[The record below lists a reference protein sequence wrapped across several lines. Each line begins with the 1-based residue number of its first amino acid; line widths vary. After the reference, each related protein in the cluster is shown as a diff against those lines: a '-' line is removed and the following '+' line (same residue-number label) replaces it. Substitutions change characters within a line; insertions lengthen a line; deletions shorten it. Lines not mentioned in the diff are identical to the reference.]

1 MRNNLLVTILF
12 LASSSIIL
20 SQDLRIKNLQIESK
34 NNGTVIQLDSNRKV
48 NLENVTAWYS
58 SEWFYM
64 TIYDANADS
73 LSLTNYKN
81 DSLKNIEVSNS
92 DESTQIAVQLFSDI
106 ESFEINT
113 PNRKTLQF
121 FLRNSQLVAKNSISV
136 EDGIDIVQ
144 AEEKT
149 SKEKPESKLFNDLFF
164 YLLRLQNI
172 FFVNL
177 ESKIF
182 LTAFD
187 AVIAS
192 PNVIKSLLGKLF
204 FLRKVKKSLWLSILK
219 SSEQPPNA

>member
-34 NNGTVIQLDSNRKV
+34 NNGTVIQLDSSRKV

-73 LSLTNYKN
+73 LSLANYKN

-92 DESTQIAVQLFSDI
+92 DESTQIAVQLFSEI

-136 EDGIDIVQ
+136 EDKIDIVQ
-144 AEEKT
+144 SEEKT
-149 SKEKPESKLFNDLFF
+149 PKEKDIIYEKEQPRNANNKL
-164 YLLRLQNI
+164 I
-172 FFVNL
+172 
-177 ESKIF
+177 
-182 LTAFD
+182 
-187 AVIAS
+187 VIAGLIVS
-192 PNVIKSLLGKLF
+192 AMDITNSTSFSAGALIAIIAN
-204 FLRKVKKSLWLSILK
+204 FL
-219 SSEQPPNA
+219 

>member
-34 NNGTVIQLDSNRKV
+34 NNGTVIQLDSNKKV

-73 LSLTNYKN
+73 LSLANYKN

-92 DESTQIAVQLFSDI
+92 DESTQIAVKLFSDI

-136 EDGIDIVQ
+136 EDEIDIVQ
-144 AEEKT
+144 TEEKT
-149 SKEKPESKLFNDLFF
+149 PKEKDIIYEKEQPRNANNKL
-164 YLLRLQNI
+164 I
-172 FFVNL
+172 
-177 ESKIF
+177 
-182 LTAFD
+182 
-187 AVIAS
+187 VIAGLIVS
-192 PNVIKSLLGKLF
+192 AIDITNSTSFSAGALIAIIAN
-204 FLRKVKKSLWLSILK
+204 FL
-219 SSEQPPNA
+219 

>member
-34 NNGTVIQLDSNRKV
+34 NNGTVIQLDSNKKV

-73 LSLTNYKN
+73 LSLANYKN

-92 DESTQIAVQLFSDI
+92 DESTQIAVQLFSEI

-121 FLRNSQLVAKNSISV
+121 FLRNSQLVAKNSISM
-136 EDGIDIVQ
+136 EDEIDIVQ
-144 AEEKT
+144 TEEKT
-149 SKEKPESKLFNDLFF
+149 PKENDIIYEKERPRNANSKL
-164 YLLRLQNI
+164 I
-172 FFVNL
+172 
-177 ESKIF
+177 
-182 LTAFD
+182 
-187 AVIAS
+187 VIAGLIVS
-192 PNVIKSLLGKLF
+192 AIDITNSTSFSAGALIAIIAN
-204 FLRKVKKSLWLSILK
+204 FL
-219 SSEQPPNA
+219 

>member
-34 NNGTVIQLDSNRKV
+34 NNGTVIQLDSNKKV

-73 LSLTNYKN
+73 LSLANYKN

-92 DESTQIAVQLFSDI
+92 DESTQIAVQLFSEI
-106 ESFEINT
+106 ESFEINN

-136 EDGIDIVQ
+136 EDEIDIVQ
-144 AEEKT
+144 TEEKT
-149 SKEKPESKLFNDLFF
+149 PKEKDIIYEKEQPRNANNKL
-164 YLLRLQNI
+164 I
-172 FFVNL
+172 
-177 ESKIF
+177 
-182 LTAFD
+182 
-187 AVIAS
+187 VIAGLIVS
-192 PNVIKSLLGKLF
+192 AIDITNSTSFSAGALIAIIAN
-204 FLRKVKKSLWLSILK
+204 FL
-219 SSEQPPNA
+219 

>member
-34 NNGTVIQLDSNRKV
+34 NNGTVIQLDSSKKV

-73 LSLTNYKN
+73 LSLANYKN

-92 DESTQIAVQLFSDI
+92 DESTQIAVQLFSEI

-136 EDGIDIVQ
+136 EDEIDIVQ
-144 AEEKT
+144 IEEKT
-149 SKEKPESKLFNDLFF
+149 PKEKDIIYEKEQPRNANSKL
-164 YLLRLQNI
+164 I
-172 FFVNL
+172 
-177 ESKIF
+177 
-182 LTAFD
+182 
-187 AVIAS
+187 VIAGLIVS
-192 PNVIKSLLGKLF
+192 AIDITNSTSFSAGALIAIIAN
-204 FLRKVKKSLWLSILK
+204 FL
-219 SSEQPPNA
+219 

>member
-34 NNGTVIQLDSNRKV
+34 NNGTVIQLDSNKKV

-73 LSLTNYKN
+73 LSLANYKN

-92 DESTQIAVQLFSDI
+92 DESTQIAVQLFSEI
-106 ESFEINT
+106 ESFEINN

-136 EDGIDIVQ
+136 EDEIDIVQ
-144 AEEKT
+144 TEEKT
-149 SKEKPESKLFNDLFF
+149 PKEKDIIYEKEQPRNANSKL
-164 YLLRLQNI
+164 I
-172 FFVNL
+172 
-177 ESKIF
+177 
-182 LTAFD
+182 
-187 AVIAS
+187 VIAGLIVS
-192 PNVIKSLLGKLF
+192 AIDITNSTSFSAGALIAIIAN
-204 FLRKVKKSLWLSILK
+204 FL
-219 SSEQPPNA
+219 

>member
-73 LSLTNYKN
+73 LSLANYKN

-92 DESTQIAVQLFSDI
+92 DESTQIAVQLFSEI

-121 FLRNSQLVAKNSISV
+121 LLRNSQLVAKNSISV
-136 EDGIDIVQ
+136 EDEIDIVQ
-144 AEEKT
+144 TEEKT
-149 SKEKPESKLFNDLFF
+149 PKEKDIIYEKEQPRNANSKL
-164 YLLRLQNI
+164 I
-172 FFVNL
+172 
-177 ESKIF
+177 
-182 LTAFD
+182 
-187 AVIAS
+187 VIAGLIVS
-192 PNVIKSLLGKLF
+192 AIDITNSTSFSAGALIAIIAN
-204 FLRKVKKSLWLSILK
+204 FL
-219 SSEQPPNA
+219 

>member
-12 LASSSIIL
+12 LFSSSIIL

-73 LSLTNYKN
+73 LSLANYKN

-92 DESTQIAVQLFSDI
+92 DESTQIAVQLFSEI

-149 SKEKPESKLFNDLFF
+149 SKEKDIIYEKEQPRNANNKL
-164 YLLRLQNI
+164 I
-172 FFVNL
+172 
-177 ESKIF
+177 
-182 LTAFD
+182 
-187 AVIAS
+187 VIAGLIVS
-192 PNVIKSLLGKLF
+192 AIDITNSTSFSAGALIAIIAN
-204 FLRKVKKSLWLSILK
+204 FL
-219 SSEQPPNA
+219 

>member
-12 LASSSIIL
+12 LVSSSIIL

-73 LSLTNYKN
+73 LSLANYRN

-92 DESTQIAVQLFSDI
+92 DESTQIAVQLFSEI

-136 EDGIDIVQ
+136 EDKIDIVQ
-144 AEEKT
+144 TEEKT
-149 SKEKPESKLFNDLFF
+149 PKEKDIIYEKEQPRNANNKL
-164 YLLRLQNI
+164 I
-172 FFVNL
+172 
-177 ESKIF
+177 
-182 LTAFD
+182 
-187 AVIAS
+187 VIAGLIVS
-192 PNVIKSLLGKLF
+192 AIDVTNSTSFSAGALIAIIAN
-204 FLRKVKKSLWLSILK
+204 FL
-219 SSEQPPNA
+219 

>member
-34 NNGTVIQLDSNRKV
+34 NNGTVIQLESNRKV

-73 LSLTNYKN
+73 LSLANYKN

-92 DESTQIAVQLFSDI
+92 DESTQIAVQLFSEI

-136 EDGIDIVQ
+136 EDKIDIVQ
-144 AEEKT
+144 TEEEA
-149 SKEKPESKLFNDLFF
+149 SKEKDIIYEKEQPRNANNKL
-164 YLLRLQNI
+164 I
-172 FFVNL
+172 
-177 ESKIF
+177 
-182 LTAFD
+182 
-187 AVIAS
+187 VIAGLIVS
-192 PNVIKSLLGKLF
+192 AMDITNSTSFSAGALIAIIAN
-204 FLRKVKKSLWLSILK
+204 FL
-219 SSEQPPNA
+219 

>member
-34 NNGTVIQLDSNRKV
+34 NNGTVIQLDSNKKV

-73 LSLTNYKN
+73 LSLANYKN

-92 DESTQIAVQLFSDI
+92 DESTQIAVQLFSEI

-121 FLRNSQLVAKNSISV
+121 FLRNSQSVAKNSISV
-136 EDGIDIVQ
+136 EDEIDIVQ
-144 AEEKT
+144 TEEKT
-149 SKEKPESKLFNDLFF
+149 PKEKDIIYEKEQPRNANSKL
-164 YLLRLQNI
+164 I
-172 FFVNL
+172 
-177 ESKIF
+177 
-182 LTAFD
+182 
-187 AVIAS
+187 VIAGLIVS
-192 PNVIKSLLGKLF
+192 AIDITNSTSFSAGTLIAIIAN
-204 FLRKVKKSLWLSILK
+204 FL
-219 SSEQPPNA
+219 

>member
-12 LASSSIIL
+12 LASSSILL
-20 SQDLRIKNLQIESK
+20 SQDLKIKNLQIESK
-34 NNGTVIQLDSNRKV
+34 NNGTVIQLDSNKKV

-73 LSLTNYKN
+73 LSLANYRN

-92 DESTQIAVQLFSDI
+92 DESTQIAVQLFSEI

-136 EDGIDIVQ
+136 EDEIDIVQ
-144 AEEKT
+144 TEEKT
-149 SKEKPESKLFNDLFF
+149 PKEKDIIYEKEQPRNAKNKL
-164 YLLRLQNI
+164 I
-172 FFVNL
+172 
-177 ESKIF
+177 
-182 LTAFD
+182 
-187 AVIAS
+187 VIAGLIVS
-192 PNVIKSLLGKLF
+192 AVAVSYTHLTLPTIYSV
-204 FLRKVKKSLWLSILK
+204 
-219 SSEQPPNA
+219 

>member
-73 LSLTNYKN
+73 LSLANYRN

-92 DESTQIAVQLFSDI
+92 NESTQIAVQLFSEI

-136 EDGIDIVQ
+136 EDKIDIVQ
-144 AEEKT
+144 SEEKT
-149 SKEKPESKLFNDLFF
+149 PKEKDIIYEREQLRSANNKL
-164 YLLRLQNI
+164 I
-172 FFVNL
+172 
-177 ESKIF
+177 
-182 LTAFD
+182 
-187 AVIAS
+187 VIAGLIVS
-192 PNVIKSLLGKLF
+192 AIDITNSTSFSAGALIAIIAN
-204 FLRKVKKSLWLSILK
+204 FL
-219 SSEQPPNA
+219 

>member
-34 NNGTVIQLDSNRKV
+34 NNGTVIQLDSNKKV
-48 NLENVTAWYS
+48 ILENVTAWYS

-73 LSLTNYKN
+73 LSLANYKN

-92 DESTQIAVQLFSDI
+92 DESTQIAVQLFSEI

-136 EDGIDIVQ
+136 EDEIDIVQ
-144 AEEKT
+144 TEQKT
-149 SKEKPESKLFNDLFF
+149 PKEKDIIYEKEQPRNANNKL
-164 YLLRLQNI
+164 I
-172 FFVNL
+172 
-177 ESKIF
+177 
-182 LTAFD
+182 
-187 AVIAS
+187 VIAGLIVS
-192 PNVIKSLLGKLF
+192 AIDITNSTSFSVGALIAIIAN
-204 FLRKVKKSLWLSILK
+204 FL
-219 SSEQPPNA
+219 

>member
-34 NNGTVIQLDSNRKV
+34 NNGTVIQLDSNRRV

-73 LSLTNYKN
+73 LSLANYKN

-92 DESTQIAVQLFSDI
+92 DESTQIAVQLFSEI

-136 EDGIDIVQ
+136 EDKIDIVQ
-144 AEEKT
+144 SEEKT
-149 SKEKPESKLFNDLFF
+149 PKEKDIIYEKEQLRSANNKL
-164 YLLRLQNI
+164 I
-172 FFVNL
+172 
-177 ESKIF
+177 
-182 LTAFD
+182 
-187 AVIAS
+187 VIAGLIVS
-192 PNVIKSLLGKLF
+192 AIDITNSTSFSAGALIAIIAN
-204 FLRKVKKSLWLSILK
+204 FL
-219 SSEQPPNA
+219 

>member
-34 NNGTVIQLDSNRKV
+34 NNGTVIQLDSNKKV

-73 LSLTNYKN
+73 LSLANYKN

-92 DESTQIAVQLFSDI
+92 DESTQIAVQLFSEI
-106 ESFEINT
+106 ESFEINA

-136 EDGIDIVQ
+136 EDEIDIVQ
-144 AEEKT
+144 IEEKT
-149 SKEKPESKLFNDLFF
+149 PKEKDIIYEKEQPRNANNKL
-164 YLLRLQNI
+164 I
-172 FFVNL
+172 
-177 ESKIF
+177 
-182 LTAFD
+182 
-187 AVIAS
+187 VIAGLIVS
-192 PNVIKSLLGKLF
+192 AIDITNSTS
-204 FLRKVKKSLWLSILK
+204 FLAGVLIAIIANFL
-219 SSEQPPNA
+219 

>member
-34 NNGTVIQLDSNRKV
+34 NNGTVIQLDSNKKV

-73 LSLTNYKN
+73 LSLANYKN
-81 DSLKNIEVSNS
+81 DSLKNIEISNS
-92 DESTQIAVQLFSDI
+92 DESTQIAVQLFSEI

-136 EDGIDIVQ
+136 EDKIDIVET
-144 AEEKT
+144 EEKT
-149 SKEKPESKLFNDLFF
+149 PKEKDIIYEQEQPRNANNKL
-164 YLLRLQNI
+164 I
-172 FFVNL
+172 
-177 ESKIF
+177 
-182 LTAFD
+182 
-187 AVIAS
+187 VIAGLIVS
-192 PNVIKSLLGKLF
+192 AIDISNSTSFSAGALIAIIAN
-204 FLRKVKKSLWLSILK
+204 FL
-219 SSEQPPNA
+219 

>member
-34 NNGTVIQLDSNRKV
+34 NNGTVIQLDSNKKV

-73 LSLTNYKN
+73 LSLANYKN

-92 DESTQIAVQLFSDI
+92 DESTQIAVQLFSEI

-121 FLRNSQLVAKNSISV
+121 FLRNSQSVAKNSISV
-136 EDGIDIVQ
+136 EDEIDIVQ
-144 AEEKT
+144 TEEKT
-149 SKEKPESKLFNDLFF
+149 PKEKDIIYEKEQPRNANSKL
-164 YLLRLQNI
+164 I
-172 FFVNL
+172 
-177 ESKIF
+177 
-182 LTAFD
+182 
-187 AVIAS
+187 VIAGLIVS
-192 PNVIKSLLGKLF
+192 AIDITNSTSFSAGALIAIIAN
-204 FLRKVKKSLWLSILK
+204 FL
-219 SSEQPPNA
+219 

>member
-34 NNGTVIQLDSNRKV
+34 NNGTVIQLDSNRRV

-73 LSLTNYKN
+73 LSLANYKN

-92 DESTQIAVQLFSDI
+92 NESTQIAVQLFSEI

-121 FLRNSQLVAKNSISV
+121 FLRNSQLVAKISISV
-136 EDGIDIVQ
+136 EDEIDIFQ
-144 AEEKT
+144 TEEKT
-149 SKEKPESKLFNDLFF
+149 PKEKDIIYEKEQPRNANNKL
-164 YLLRLQNI
+164 I
-172 FFVNL
+172 
-177 ESKIF
+177 
-182 LTAFD
+182 
-187 AVIAS
+187 VIAGLIVS
-192 PNVIKSLLGKLF
+192 AIDITNSTSFSAGALIAIIAN
-204 FLRKVKKSLWLSILK
+204 FL
-219 SSEQPPNA
+219 

>member
-34 NNGTVIQLDSNRKV
+34 NNGTVIQLDSNKKV

-73 LSLTNYKN
+73 LSLANYKN
-81 DSLKNIEVSNS
+81 DSLKNIEVSNN
-92 DESTQIAVQLFSDI
+92 DESTQIALQLFSEI

-121 FLRNSQLVAKNSISV
+121 LLRNSQLVAKNSISV
-136 EDGIDIVQ
+136 EDEIDIVQ
-144 AEEKT
+144 TEEKT
-149 SKEKPESKLFNDLFF
+149 PKEKDIIYEKEQPRNANSKL
-164 YLLRLQNI
+164 I
-172 FFVNL
+172 
-177 ESKIF
+177 
-182 LTAFD
+182 
-187 AVIAS
+187 VIAGLIVS
-192 PNVIKSLLGKLF
+192 AIDITNSTSFSAGALIAIIAN
-204 FLRKVKKSLWLSILK
+204 FL
-219 SSEQPPNA
+219 

>member
-48 NLENVTAWYS
+48 NLENITAWYS

-73 LSLTNYKN
+73 LSLANYKN
-81 DSLKNIEVSNS
+81 DSLKNIEVSNN
-92 DESTQIAVQLFSDI
+92 DESTQIAVQLFSEI

-121 FLRNSQLVAKNSISV
+121 LLRNSQLVAKNSISV
-136 EDGIDIVQ
+136 EDKIDIVQ
-144 AEEKT
+144 TEERT
-149 SKEKPESKLFNDLFF
+149 PKEKDIIYEKEQPRNANNKL
-164 YLLRLQNI
+164 I
-172 FFVNL
+172 
-177 ESKIF
+177 
-182 LTAFD
+182 
-187 AVIAS
+187 VIAGLIVS
-192 PNVIKSLLGKLF
+192 AIDVTNSTSFSAGALIAIIAN
-204 FLRKVKKSLWLSILK
+204 FL
-219 SSEQPPNA
+219 

>member
-34 NNGTVIQLDSNRKV
+34 NNGTVIQLDSNKKV
-48 NLENVTAWYS
+48 SLENVTAWYS

-73 LSLTNYKN
+73 LSLANYKN

-92 DESTQIAVQLFSDI
+92 DESTQIAVQLFSEI

-136 EDGIDIVQ
+136 EDEIDIVQ
-144 AEEKT
+144 TEEKT
-149 SKEKPESKLFNDLFF
+149 PKEKDIIYEKEQPRNANNKL
-164 YLLRLQNI
+164 I
-172 FFVNL
+172 
-177 ESKIF
+177 
-182 LTAFD
+182 
-187 AVIAS
+187 VIAGLIVS
-192 PNVIKSLLGKLF
+192 AIDITNSTSFSAGALIAIIAN
-204 FLRKVKKSLWLSILK
+204 FL
-219 SSEQPPNA
+219 

>member
-34 NNGTVIQLDSNRKV
+34 NNGTVIQLDSNKKV

-73 LSLTNYKN
+73 LSLANYKN

-92 DESTQIAVQLFSDI
+92 DESTQIAVQLFSEI

-136 EDGIDIVQ
+136 EDEFDIVQ
-144 AEEKT
+144 TEEKT
-149 SKEKPESKLFNDLFF
+149 PKEKDIIYEKEQPRNANNKL
-164 YLLRLQNI
+164 I
-172 FFVNL
+172 
-177 ESKIF
+177 
-182 LTAFD
+182 
-187 AVIAS
+187 VIAGLIVS
-192 PNVIKSLLGKLF
+192 AMDITNSTSFSAGALIAIIAN
-204 FLRKVKKSLWLSILK
+204 FL
-219 SSEQPPNA
+219 

>member
-34 NNGTVIQLDSNRKV
+34 NNGTVIQLDSNKKV

-73 LSLTNYKN
+73 LSLANYKN

-92 DESTQIAVQLFSDI
+92 DESTQIAVQLFSEI

-121 FLRNSQLVAKNSISV
+121 FLRNSQLVAKNSISF
-136 EDGIDIVQ
+136 EDEIDIVQ
-144 AEEKT
+144 TEEKT
-149 SKEKPESKLFNDLFF
+149 PKEKDIIYEKEQPRNANNKL
-164 YLLRLQNI
+164 I
-172 FFVNL
+172 
-177 ESKIF
+177 
-182 LTAFD
+182 
-187 AVIAS
+187 VIAGLVVS
-192 PNVIKSLLGKLF
+192 ALDITNSTSFSAGALIAIIAN
-204 FLRKVKKSLWLSILK
+204 FL
-219 SSEQPPNA
+219 

>member
-12 LASSSIIL
+12 LASSSILL
-20 SQDLRIKNLQIESK
+20 SQDLKIKNLQIESK
-34 NNGTVIQLDSNRKV
+34 NNGTVIQLDSNKKV

-73 LSLTNYKN
+73 LSLANYKN

-92 DESTQIAVQLFSDI
+92 DESTQIAVQLFSEI

-136 EDGIDIVQ
+136 EDKIDIVET
-144 AEEKT
+144 EEKT
-149 SKEKPESKLFNDLFF
+149 PKEKDIIYEQEQPRNANNKL
-164 YLLRLQNI
+164 I
-172 FFVNL
+172 
-177 ESKIF
+177 
-182 LTAFD
+182 
-187 AVIAS
+187 VIAGLIVS
-192 PNVIKSLLGKLF
+192 AIDISNSTSFSAGALIAIIAN
-204 FLRKVKKSLWLSILK
+204 FL
-219 SSEQPPNA
+219 

>member
-1 MRNNLLVTILF
+1 MRNNILVTILF

-20 SQDLRIKNLQIESK
+20 SQDLKIKNLQIVSK
-34 NNGTVIQLDSNRKV
+34 NNGTVIQLDSNKKV

-73 LSLTNYKN
+73 LSLANYKN

-92 DESTQIAVQLFSDI
+92 DESTQIAVQLFSEI

-136 EDGIDIVQ
+136 EDEIDIVQ
-144 AEEKT
+144 TEEKT
-149 SKEKPESKLFNDLFF
+149 PKEKDIIYEKEQPRNANSKL
-164 YLLRLQNI
+164 I
-172 FFVNL
+172 
-177 ESKIF
+177 
-182 LTAFD
+182 
-187 AVIAS
+187 VIAGLIVS
-192 PNVIKSLLGKLF
+192 AIDITNSTSFSAGALIAIIAN
-204 FLRKVKKSLWLSILK
+204 FL
-219 SSEQPPNA
+219 

>member
-34 NNGTVIQLDSNRKV
+34 NNGTVIQLDSNKKV

-73 LSLTNYKN
+73 LSLANYKN

-92 DESTQIAVQLFSDI
+92 DESTQIAVQLFSEI

-121 FLRNSQLVAKNSISV
+121 FLRNSQLVAKNSISE
-136 EDGIDIVQ
+136 EDEIDIVQ
-144 AEEKT
+144 T
-149 SKEKPESKLFNDLFF
+149 KEKIPKEKDIIYEKEQPKNANNKL
-164 YLLRLQNI
+164 I
-172 FFVNL
+172 
-177 ESKIF
+177 
-182 LTAFD
+182 
-187 AVIAS
+187 VIAGLIVS
-192 PNVIKSLLGKLF
+192 AIDITNSTSFSAGALIAIIAN
-204 FLRKVKKSLWLSILK
+204 FL
-219 SSEQPPNA
+219 

>member
-34 NNGTVIQLDSNRKV
+34 NNGTVIQLDSNKKV

-73 LSLTNYKN
+73 LSLANYKN

-92 DESTQIAVQLFSDI
+92 DESTQIAVQLFSEI

-136 EDGIDIVQ
+136 EDEIDIVQ
-144 AEEKT
+144 TEEKT
-149 SKEKPESKLFNDLFF
+149 PKEKDIIYEKEQSRNANNKL
-164 YLLRLQNI
+164 I
-172 FFVNL
+172 
-177 ESKIF
+177 
-182 LTAFD
+182 
-187 AVIAS
+187 VIAGLIVS
-192 PNVIKSLLGKLF
+192 AIDITNSTS
-204 FLRKVKKSLWLSILK
+204 FLAGVLIAIIANFL
-219 SSEQPPNA
+219 

>member
-34 NNGTVIQLDSNRKV
+34 NNGTVIQLDSNKKV

-73 LSLTNYKN
+73 LSLANYKN

-92 DESTQIAVQLFSDI
+92 DESTQIAVQLFSEI

-121 FLRNSQLVAKNSISV
+121 FLRNNQLVAKNSISV
-136 EDGIDIVQ
+136 EDKIDIVQ
-144 AEEKT
+144 TEERT
-149 SKEKPESKLFNDLFF
+149 PKEKDIIYEKEQPRNANNKL
-164 YLLRLQNI
+164 I
-172 FFVNL
+172 
-177 ESKIF
+177 
-182 LTAFD
+182 
-187 AVIAS
+187 VIAGLIVS
-192 PNVIKSLLGKLF
+192 AIDITNSTSFSAGALIAIIAN
-204 FLRKVKKSLWLSILK
+204 FL
-219 SSEQPPNA
+219 

>member
-73 LSLTNYKN
+73 LSLANYKN

-92 DESTQIAVQLFSDI
+92 DESTQIAVQLFSEI

-121 FLRNSQLVAKNSISV
+121 FLRNSQLVAKNSISL
-136 EDGIDIVQ
+136 EDEIDIVQ
-144 AEEKT
+144 TEEKT
-149 SKEKPESKLFNDLFF
+149 PKEKDIIYEKEQPRNANNKL
-164 YLLRLQNI
+164 I
-172 FFVNL
+172 
-177 ESKIF
+177 
-182 LTAFD
+182 
-187 AVIAS
+187 VIAGLIVS
-192 PNVIKSLLGKLF
+192 AIDITNSTSFSAGALIAIIAN
-204 FLRKVKKSLWLSILK
+204 FL
-219 SSEQPPNA
+219 

>member
-34 NNGTVIQLDSNRKV
+34 NNGTVIQLDSNKKV

-73 LSLTNYKN
+73 LSLANYKN

-92 DESTQIAVQLFSDI
+92 DESTQIAVQLLSEI

-136 EDGIDIVQ
+136 EDEIDIVQ
-144 AEEKT
+144 TEEKT
-149 SKEKPESKLFNDLFF
+149 PKEKDIIYEKEQPRNANNKL
-164 YLLRLQNI
+164 I
-172 FFVNL
+172 
-177 ESKIF
+177 
-182 LTAFD
+182 
-187 AVIAS
+187 VIAGLIVS
-192 PNVIKSLLGKLF
+192 AIDITNSTSFSAGALIAIIAN
-204 FLRKVKKSLWLSILK
+204 FL
-219 SSEQPPNA
+219 